1 MVTGYQQSFALDTD
15 GHLWAWGAYDN
26 FMFGGMSMP
35 KVMELPFD
43 GTRITDIASG
53 YNFVIALLEDGTV
66 WIRGEGSKAKQFEQV
81 PGLSG
86 IASIDTTA
94 YYAYGL
100 GADGKLW
107 QWSGIRRV

>member
-1 MVTGYQQSFALDTD
+1 M
-15 GHLWAWGAYDN
+15 WAWGAYDN